1 MSSSLLIVLIV
12 VLWLAVLAPLLLRN
26 QGPVRRTSK
35 ALKETRVLYRGGSG
49 SVASSG
55 RLTKHVRRRSAS
67 PDVELDPA
75 EDEYRLLDEDVLV

>member
-55 RLTKHVRRRSAS
+55 RLT
-67 PDVELDPA
+67 
-75 EDEYRLLDEDVLV
+75 